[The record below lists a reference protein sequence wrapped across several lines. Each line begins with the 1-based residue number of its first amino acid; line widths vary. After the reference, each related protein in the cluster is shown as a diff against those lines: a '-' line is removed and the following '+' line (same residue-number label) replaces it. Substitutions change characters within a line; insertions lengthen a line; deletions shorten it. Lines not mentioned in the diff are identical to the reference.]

1 METGMKKLLLLII
14 SLLAIGGNAQAAYVS
29 SWDYAL
35 SARFIDSTLVNG
47 ASLPDGTTLVWGGDS
62 RKSSLVIDPSAI
74 VSSVNTFVGEGAVPE
89 SFWADSIDLTHNNF
103 PIIDPALNFTTLQVS
118 VLLTPDEFGAPS
130 LPLQQFTFDIA
141 FKETP
146 NVGAYQNDVFV
157 LIGGFPDFNFF
168 YNADAQ
174 VFSPVALPGFE
185 KYNVNVFSSIGG
197 VLSELDANYAALAG
211 VPVGSIGFT
220 TPEGFATTLG
230 FSFTISTPPLA
241 APVPEPATMVLLGVG
256 LLGLGIIGGRKS
268 RKG

>member
-1 METGMKKLLLLII
+1 MKKLLLLII

-29 SWDYAL
+29 SWDYSL

-47 ASLPDGTTLVWGGDS
+47 ASLPDGTSLVWGGDS

-74 VSSVNTFVGEGAVPE
+74 LSSVNTFVGEGTVPE
-89 SFWADSIDLTHNNF
+89 SFWAESIDLTHNNF
-103 PIIDPALNFTTLQVS
+103 PIIEPTLNFTRLEVS
-118 VLLTPDEFGAPS
+118 VLLTPDDFGAPS

-141 FKETP
+141 FKETT
-146 NVGAYQNDVFV
+146 NIGAYQNDVFV

-168 YNADAQ
+168 YNSDEQ
-174 VFSPVALPGFE
+174 IFSPVALSGFDV
-185 KYNVNVFSSIGG
+185 YNVNVFSSIGG

-220 TPEGFATTLG
+220 TPERLATTLG

-256 LLGLGIIGGRKS
+256 LLGLGVIGGRKS

>member
-1 METGMKKLLLLII
+1 MKKLLLLII

-89 SFWADSIDLTHNNF
+89 SFWAESIDLTHNNF
-103 PIIDPALNFTTLQVS
+103 PIIDPALSFTRLEVS
-118 VLLTPDEFGAPS
+118 VLLTPDDFGAPS
-130 LPLQQFTFDIA
+130 LPLQQFTFDIE
-141 FKETP
+141 FKETT
-146 NVGAYQNDVFV
+146 NIGAYQNDVFV
-157 LIGGFPDFNFF
+157 LLSSFPDFNFF
-168 YNADAQ
+168 YNSDEQ
-174 VFSPVALPGFE
+174 IFSPVALLGFDE
-185 KYNVNVFSSIGG
+185 YNVNVFPSIGG
-197 VLSELDANYAALAG
+197 VLNGLDANYAALAG
-211 VPVGSIGFT
+211 VPEGSIGFT
-220 TPEGFATTLG
+220 TPERLATTLG
-230 FSFTISTPPLA
+230 FSFTISTPSLA

-256 LLGLGIIGGRKS
+256 LLGLGVIGGRKS